1 MSHQQ
6 TDGGAQVTDESSPAG
21 PKRVARPGWLAGWLA
36 HHHACARGG
45 TLKGAGVTPPA
56 SFQRAG

>member
-21 PKRVARPGWLAGWLA
+21 PKRVARPGWLAGAPPRL
-36 HHHACARGG
+36 CERGN
-45 TLKGAGVTPPA
+45 LKGAGATPPA